1 MQSRHLFLKDPD
13 ETISIHSP
21 INFGNGS
28 MQPLEAIHQI
38 DNLSVSS
45 GVVGEHRKCSLAEI
59 DIDSHFLRQTESEA
73 TGLANEI
80 KSNLLNPPSNL
91 SVAET
96 PEVEIVETESQF
108 SEFQRSEVDSPLPKN
123 FRNLL
128 RSLLE
133 GQQNFDM
140 ALQNYSLQ
148 PEHELLFKFFVV
160 HFYCKDNKNVSRK
173 KFASVIDLSFEECL
187 RSISDEKLLNNS
199 YLKRGS
205 SARISAFC
213 LILKKLNQPPIRD
226 EADRIIKTDKLTHK
240 FLQSYLAK
248 SNLLL
253 LFVEELSRKEELKSF
268 LNGQFRAYF
277 QKRIE
282 LIASEVRKKA
292 AGRTDCWWELKVPAR
307 MILTPIDFDSA
318 LQSIER
324 LI

>member
-1 MQSRHLFLKDPD
+1 MRSRHLFLKDPD

-21 INFGNGS
+21 INFIEGS

-59 DIDSHFLRQTESEA
+59 DIDSHFLRQNESEA
-73 TGLANEI
+73 YGLHDEM
-80 KSNLLNPPSNL
+80 KSNVPHPQQNP
-91 SVAET
+91 SVTEA
-96 PEVEIVETESQF
+96 PDVEIVDSESQL
-108 SEFQRSEVDSPLPKN
+108 SEYQKSVVDSALPEN
-123 FRNLL
+123 FKILL

-133 GQQNFDM
+133 GQQSFDA
-140 ALQNYSLQ
+140 ALRNYNPQ

-173 KFASVIDLSFEECL
+173 KFASVIDLSFEKCL
-187 RSISDEKLLNNS
+187 RSISDEKLLSNS

-226 EADRIIKTDKLTHK
+226 ETDRIIKTDKLTHK

-248 SNLLL
+248 SNLLP
-253 LFVEELSRKEELKSF
+253 LFVQELSRKEELKSF
-268 LNGQFRAYF
+268 LNGQFKAYF
-277 QKRIE
+277 EKRIE
-282 LIASEVRKKA
+282 LIASEVKKKA
-292 AGRTDCWWELKVPAR
+292 AGKSDCWWELKVPAR